1 MNFSDNLI
9 PYTVAG
15 GVSAAAVLLL
25 FIIAIIIAFGIY
37 RKLDLLNKI
46 FE

>member
-15 GVSAAAVLLL
+15 GVSAAAV